1 MTKKSER
8 SGKLGKH
15 YAGITRREFTRR
27 TAALG
32 VSTAFAGT
40 VGGVTGIFSESAK
53 ASPKTGGHLR
63 LGMAQ
68 GNTSDTLDPALMVTE
83 ATNLINYNCKN
94 FLAETDHNGALVPE
108 LAESWEADGSP
119 LRWVYNL
126 RKGISFHDGKSFSA
140 EDVIGTINYHIS
152 EESKSALRS
161 ILKNIQEMKADSSH
175 RIIFTLAEPNAHF
188 PFLMTSLPIDSIKDG
203 KPYDFRNGTGSY
215 VLKEFEPGIRT
226 IFERDPN
233 KWEDHVGFF
242 DSAEAVPLIDTA
254 SRQNALVTGEVD
266 LINRPDR
273 KTWKRLASAKGVV
286 VVQYPGRLHRTW
298 PMHVD
303 TAPYDNNDVR
313 LALKYAVDRDEL
325 NDKIL
330 SGTGSVGND
339 HPISPAYAYFNSEL
353 PQRTYDPD
361 KAKFHLKKAGMDNLT
376 VTLSTSEGIWPG
388 AVDAATLYS
397 ESAAKAGIDLK
408 INKVP
413 NDGYWANIWL
423 KHPFCASYW
432 SGRPTEDWMFT
443 SGYAAGGSWNES
455 RWAHPRFNELL
466 KAARGELDEN
476 KAREMYWEMQ
486 QLCSDEGS
494 SVIPLFADWLDAHS
508 DKLAHGELKSNRELD
523 GLRPIRRW
531 WFV

>member
-1 MTKKSER
+1 MTKKSEC
-8 SGKLGKH
+8 SIKVGKH
-15 YAGITRREFTRR
+15 HAGITRREFTRR

-53 ASPKTGGHLR
+53 ASPKAGGHLR

-126 RKGISFHDGKSFSA
+126 RKGVSFHDGKPFSA

-161 ILKNIQEMKADSSH
+161 ILKNIQEMKADSPH

-273 KTWKRLASAKGVV
+273 KTWKRLAGAKGVV

-303 TAPYDNNDVR
+303 TCLLYTSDTA
-313 LALKYAVDRDEL
+313 DE
-325 NDKIL
+325 
-330 SGTGSVGND
+330 
-339 HPISPAYAYFNSEL
+339 
-353 PQRTYDPD
+353 
-361 KAKFHLKKAGMDNLT
+361 
-376 VTLSTSEGIWPG
+376 
-388 AVDAATLYS
+388 
-397 ESAAKAGIDLK
+397 
-408 INKVP
+408 
-413 NDGYWANIWL
+413 
-423 KHPFCASYW
+423 
-432 SGRPTEDWMFT
+432 
-443 SGYAAGGSWNES
+443 
-455 RWAHPRFNELL
+455 
-466 KAARGELDEN
+466 
-476 KAREMYWEMQ
+476 
-486 QLCSDEGS
+486 
-494 SVIPLFADWLDAHS
+494 
-508 DKLAHGELKSNRELD
+508 
-523 GLRPIRRW
+523 
-531 WFV
+531 